1 MEKNNLELRGTH
13 RHDIGWSPLDELSDI
28 CAAKLLGPR
37 SASEAQKMID
47 NATRHELLEYIRPR
61 FRLDWRGHHGVAHWG
76 RVETRGLSLCKL
88 TGANPKVVVLF
99 SIFHDSCRENEYT
112 DPLHGT
118 RGARLAE
125 QLHGKLFTATDAE
138 MSLLIDACTRH
149 SDGHLEA
156 DITVQTCWDADRLDL
171 PRVGIRPLA
180 KYLCTDAAKKMLR
193 K

>member
-13 RHDIGWSPLDELSDI
+13 RYDIGWSPLDELSDI
-28 CAAKLLGPR
+28 CAAKLLAPR

-61 FRLDWRGHHGVAHWG
+61 FRLDWRGHHGIAHWG
-76 RVETRGLSLCKL
+76 RVETRGLALCRL

-138 MSLLIDACTRH
+138 MSLLIDACIRH

-180 KYLCTDAAKKMLR
+180 KYLCTDSAKKMLR